1 VRERER
7 FFAAIASFSRAI
19 CSARAAGAG
28 RKELN
33 LLSYFWC
40 TYGISSWYHSMLHL
54 KAFSCNS
61 FAVEEE
67 EEEEEKEE
75 EKEELDFLSFCV
87 PIASSWYHP
96 MLHLQALDWK
106 ISYHPMLHLQALDW
120 NISFAVDV
128 GGGGGGG
135 GGGGQGEDRIRKSQ
149 PALKP

>member
-1 VRERER
+1 
-7 FFAAIASFSRAI
+7 
-19 CSARAAGAG
+19 
-28 RKELN
+28 
-33 LLSYFWC
+33 
-40 TYGISSWYHSMLHL
+40 MLHL

>member
-40 TYGISSWYHSMLHL
+40 TYGISSWYHPMLHL
-54 KAFSCNS
+54 QA
-61 FAVEEE
+61 
-67 EEEEEKEE
+67 
-75 EKEELDFLSFCV
+75 LDWKIS
-87 PIASSWYHP
+87 YHP

-106 ISYHPMLHLQALDW
+106 ISYYPMLHLQALDW